1 MKPEPAMVDAALRER
16 YRVVETLTEGADD
29 TLVLCRRLDTE
40 ALVELRVLSGQ
51 LGADRFLVPAFRQQ
65 ATVVTRI
72 SSQCPGIAK
81 VYECERAANGDLVL
95 VMEHPDGP
103 TLREELRREGTLSL
117 GRALDLAIRIAQ
129 VLERAHAFGMMHG
142 ALRPENVV
150 LVNGGQ
156 AVVLTHF
163 GFDWLLLSRPGGAG
177 SGISKGPER
186 SAYQAPEQAGG
197 EAVQPSDVHAL
208 GAILY
213 EMLAGTPPATSGALG
228 RSNPEPLAKRRPEV
242 SASLERLISRTL
254 DAEPARRPDISAL
267 CNDLW
272 GEAGPKEPPPT
283 SPRRSFAGPRFG
295 KRTKRLGALGG
306 LAAIGVIAIWLGHGR
321 MTSGRP
327 PAPTPPAQP
336 AVISDTPAA
345 TAPITAT
352 TPASVNGPGE
362 PGPDRR
368 ADTRGPVSPAPT
380 RSPSISLPVPATE
393 RAGTEPPRSVGDTAP
408 QLPSP
413 PAIAAPAPPK
423 HAAPTPI
430 VRSRDR
436 AEPGEP
442 PARRGNAASPQRPS
456 APAPTAPAPSAPV
469 PAAQTE
475 AAPNAAVPS
484 APARTPAAST
494 RATPTA
500 PAPSPPPRDSAEDP
514 GAIIDWL
521 IQRR

>member
-1 MKPEPAMVDAALRER
+1 MKPGPAMVDAALRER

-29 TLVLCRRLDTE
+29 TLFLCRRLDTD

-129 VLERAHAFGMMHG
+129 ELERAHNVGMMHG

-150 LVNGGQ
+150 LVNGGA

-163 GFDWLLLSRPGGAG
+163 GFDWLLRSRPGGAG
-177 SGISKGPER
+177 SGISTGSER

-197 EAVQPSDVHAL
+197 EAVQQSDVHAL

-213 EMLAGTPPATSGALG
+213 EMLAGTPPATSEALG
-228 RSNPEPLAKRRPEV
+228 HSNPEPLAKRRPEV
-242 SASLERLISRTL
+242 VSASLERIISRTL
-254 DAEPARRPDISAL
+254 DAQPARRPDISEL
-267 CNDLW
+267 CNTLW

-283 SPRRSFAGPRFG
+283 SPRRRSFAGPRFG
-295 KRTKRLGALGG
+295 TRTKRLVALGG
-306 LAAIGVIAIWLGHGR
+306 LAAIGVIAIWLGNGR
-321 MTSGRP
+321 MTSVRP
-327 PAPTPPAQP
+327 PAPKPPAQP
-336 AVISDTPAA
+336 AAIPDTPAA
-345 TAPITAT
+345 IAPVTAT

-362 PGPDRR
+362 PSPDRR
-368 ADTRGPVSPAPT
+368 ADTRGSVSPAPT
-380 RSPSISLPVPATE
+380 RSPSISLPVSATE
-393 RAGTEPPRSVGDTAP
+393 RAGTEPSRSVGDTAP

-413 PAIAAPAPPK
+413 PAIPAPASPK

-436 AEPGEP
+436 AESGELA
-442 PARRGNAASPQRPS
+442 ARRGKAASPQLPS
-456 APAPTAPAPSAPV
+456 APA
-469 PAAQTE
+469 Q
-475 AAPNAAVPS
+475 
-484 APARTPAAST
+484 TPAAST
-494 RATPTA
+494 RDTPTA